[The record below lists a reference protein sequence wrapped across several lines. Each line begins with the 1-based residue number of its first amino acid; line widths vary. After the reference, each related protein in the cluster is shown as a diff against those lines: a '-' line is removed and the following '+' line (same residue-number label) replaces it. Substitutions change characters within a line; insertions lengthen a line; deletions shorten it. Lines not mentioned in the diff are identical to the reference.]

1 MRGTVIKSTTRA
13 TAFGVPHSDRELHP
27 SGGIVGERTTSSEFA
42 MAFARRFFAWL
53 MAAYAQFSRQEG
65 PLLAAAIAYYLAFSL
80 FPMMLILVAILG
92 WAFQFTAPGQRA
104 EQRVLAT
111 VAEQVSPSVAEQLT
125 AALGSVE
132 KSAAASGVVGAVVLL
147 VTAIA
152 LFTQIDYA
160 FDRIWEDSRS
170 AASDWRQRI
179 IGLAL
184 TRLKAVLMLLG
195 VGAFVMAV
203 MISSIVWQGV
213 QVNIRSAVDIGP
225 WFQRVFQP
233 LLHIG
238 LNILAFAVV
247 YRYLPKARV
256 SWKAAFAGGVLAST
270 LWEVGRQVLAAYVV
284 GDKLPTAYGLIG
296 SFMAIMLWT
305 YYAMIVVLFGA
316 SFTRVLNEPSAPPN
330 AKS

>member
-1 MRGTVIKSTTRA
+1 M
-13 TAFGVPHSDRELHP
+13 
-27 SGGIVGERTTSSEFA
+27 
-42 MAFARRFFAWL
+42 
-53 MAAYAQFSRQEG
+53 AYAKQFFTRLISAYGHFSRQDG

-80 FPMMLILVAILG
+80 FPLMLILVAILG
-92 WAFQFTAPGQRA
+92 WAFRFTAPGQRA

-111 VAEQVSPSVAEQLT
+111 VAEQISPSVAEQLT
-125 AALGSVE
+125 AALASVE
-132 KSAAASGVVGAVVLL
+132 TRAAANGVVGAVVLL
-147 VTAIA
+147 VAAIA

-170 AASDWRQRI
+170 AASGWRQRI
-179 IGLAL
+179 ISLVV

-213 QVNIRSAVDIGP
+213 QANIRSAVDVGP
-225 WFQRVFQP
+225 WFQRAFQP

-238 LNILAFAVV
+238 LNILAFAMV

-256 SWKAAFAGGVLAST
+256 SWKAAFAGGLMAST

-316 SFTRVLNEPSAPPN
+316 AFTRVLNETHAPLDV
-330 AKS
+330 KD

>member
-1 MRGTVIKSTTRA
+1 MFYAKQLFHRLV
-13 TAFGVPHSDRELHP
+13 
-27 SGGIVGERTTSSEFA
+27 
-42 MAFARRFFAWL
+42 
-53 MAAYAQFSRQEG
+53 AAYNHFSRQDG

-80 FPMMLILVAILG
+80 FPLMLILVSVLG
-92 WAFQFTAPGQRA
+92 WAFRFTAPGQRA
-104 EQRVLAT
+104 EQRVLET
-111 VAEQVSPSVAEQLT
+111 VAEQVSPALAEQLT

-132 KSAAASGVVGAVVLL
+132 SSAAANGTVGLVVLL

-160 FDRIWEDSRS
+160 FDRIWENSAS
-170 AASDWRQRI
+170 AASGWRQRI
-179 IGLAL
+179 VGVLL

-203 MISSIVWQGV
+203 MIASIIWQGI
-213 QVNIRSAVDIGP
+213 QTNISSTVEMGP
-225 WFQRVFQP
+225 WFQRMIQP
-233 LLHIG
+233 VVHVV

-247 YRYLPKARV
+247 YRYLPKTTVTWR
-256 SWKAAFAGGVLAST
+256 AAFAGALLAST

-305 YYAMIVVLFGA
+305 YYAMIVVLFGTA
-316 SFTRVLNEPSAPPN
+316 FTRAVDGEPAAASKAD
-330 AKS
+330 